1 MLRRLSVW
9 LFAFALLVMPSR
21 PFAVAPSAVT
31 LLDDYAHGHFEAV
44 VSSLEDLKDFDGL
57 LKQLEQDGPG
67 WIDAAGPDDR
77 ARRELA
83 AATVALEAARV
94 DEWREWKLVQHGAWP
109 LDTLYWKPPPLLI
122 KWGAGLFGRSAAPQA
137 QQAPPPIERWWQLAA
152 VAVAERAEDFE
163 FLIGSPFENRSNPGD
178 EIAYLTP
185 LVARFPKEQRFV
197 LAQAIAL
204 EWRTWPSRRSRGASA
219 QGGAGA
225 PGMPGM
231 PGMKDAQQAFDALTK
246 DDIVGGEAIVRLAEL
261 KLRTGAVDDALN
273 LFDRAESATR
283 DPYVIYLA
291 RFLKGQALERQK
303 HAAEA
308 LWAYRGALAAV
319 PRAQSASMALAAQ
332 LFLTDER
339 AEASAVLNAN
349 LSDGP
354 QPVDPWRTFA
364 DADDRFWPELITR
377 LRSAILRP
385 EAAR

>member
-1 MLRRLSVW
+1 MLRRFSVW
-9 LFAFALLVMPSR
+9 LFAFALLAVPSR
-21 PFAVAPSAVT
+21 PFAVAPSALA
-31 LLDDYAHGHFEAV
+31 LLDDYAQGHFAAV
-44 VSSLEDLKDFDGL
+44 VSSLDDLKDFDGL

-67 WIDAAGPDDR
+67 WIDAAGPDDH
-77 ARRELA
+77 ARRELT

-122 KWGAGLFGRSAAPQA
+122 TWGAGLFLRSAAPK
-137 QQAPPPIERWWQLAA
+137 APPPIERWWQLAA

-185 LVARFPKEQRFV
+185 LVARFPKEPRFV
-197 LAQAIAL
+197 LAQAMAF
-204 EWRTWPSRRSRGASA
+204 EWRTWPGRRSRGGPA

-225 PGMPGM
+225 

-246 DDIVGGEAIVRLAEL
+246 DDVVGGEAMVRLGEL
-261 KLRTGAVDDALN
+261 RLRTGAVDDALK

-303 HAAEA
+303 HPADAV
-308 LWAYRGALAAV
+308 WAYRGALAAV

-339 AEASAVLNAN
+339 AEAAAVLNAN
-349 LSDGP
+349 LSDGR
-354 QPVDPWRTFA
+354 QPVDPWRALA
-364 DADDRFWPELITR
+364 DGDDRFWPELIAR
-377 LRSAILRP
+377 LRSAIVRP

>member
-1 MLRRLSVW
+1 MVRRLSVW
-9 LFAFALLVMPSR
+9 LFAFALLVVPSR
-21 PFAVAPSAVT
+21 PFAVAPSAVA
-31 LLDDYAHGHFEAV
+31 LLDDYAQGHFAAV
-44 VSSLEDLKDFDGL
+44 ASSLDDLKDFDGL
-57 LKQLEQDGPG
+57 LKQLKQDGPG
-67 WIDAAGPDDR
+67 WIDAAGPEDH
-77 ARRELA
+77 ARRALT

-137 QQAPPPIERWWQLAA
+137 PPPIERSWQLAA

-163 FLIGSPFENRSNPGD
+163 FLIGSPFEDRSNPGD

-185 LVARFPKEQRFV
+185 LVARFPKEPRFL

-204 EWRTWPSRRSRGASA
+204 EWRTWPSRRLRGGATRA
-219 QGGAGA
+219 GGAGA
-225 PGMPGM
+225 PGI
-231 PGMKDAQQAFDALTK
+231 KDAQQALDALTK
-246 DDIVGGEAIVRLAEL
+246 DDIVGGEAMVRLGEL
-261 KLRTGAVDDALN
+261 RLRTAAVDDALK
-273 LFDRAESATR
+273 LFDRAEGATR

-291 RFLKGQALERQK
+291 RFLRGQALERQK
-303 HAAEA
+303 HPAEA
-308 LWAYRGALAAV
+308 VWAYRGALAAV

-349 LSDGP
+349 LSEGP
-354 QPVDPWRTFA
+354 QPVDPWRTFG
-364 DADDRFWPELITR
+364 DADDRFWPELIAR
-377 LRSAILRP
+377 LRSAILHA